1 MCPDEQVQDVDGVA
15 SVIGLIE
22 SSFDM
27 MAMLNYP
34 YPTWFVKPLPT
45 YPVTVGWRSHVH
57 WAART
62 CVGSVQ
68 AYDVLCWRQ

>member
-1 MCPDEQVQDVDGVA
+1 MCADERIQGADGIA

-45 YPVTVGWRSHVH
+45 YPVTVSRPRMFTGQGIRM
-57 WAART
+57 
-62 CVGSVQ
+62 CV
-68 AYDVLCWRQ
+68 